1 MFELTP
7 FERRTR
13 SLFDYLDSLDRA
25 YSTASAAAAASPFK
39 TDIIE
44 TDTGYQLQAELPG
57 FRKEDIKIDLG
68 NDRLTIKAE
77 HTQSTEEK
85 KQGSYL
91 RRERSYGSYARS
103 FDITGIEESAITA
116 SYENGILILNLP
128 RKAAPVPVSR
138 QIEIH

>member
-25 YSTASAAAAASPFK
+25 YSTASAATPFK

-57 FRKEDIKIDLG
+57 FKKEDIKIDLG

-77 HTQSTEEK
+77 HTESAEEK

-91 RRERSYGSYARS
+91 RRERSFGSYARS

-116 SYENGILILNLP
+116 SYENGILTLELP
-128 RKAAPVPVSR
+128 RKAAPAPVSR
-138 QIEIH
+138 QIEIR

>member
-1 MFELTP
+1 MLELTP

-25 YSTASAAAAASPFK
+25 YSTASAAASASPFK

-77 HTQSTEEK
+77 HTESAEEK
-85 KQGSYL
+85 KENSYL
-91 RRERSYGSYARS
+91 RRERSFGSYARS

-116 SYENGILILNLP
+116 SYENGILILDLP